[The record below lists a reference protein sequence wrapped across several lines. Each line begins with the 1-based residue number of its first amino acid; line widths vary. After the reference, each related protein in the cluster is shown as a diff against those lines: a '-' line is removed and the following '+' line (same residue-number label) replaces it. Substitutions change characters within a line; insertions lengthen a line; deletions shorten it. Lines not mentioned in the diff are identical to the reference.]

1 MRVHG
6 GEYGHDMSQI
16 QVLPATSQRF
26 DEVEN
31 ALTGGGDGR
40 ACQCQWWMMPGSRF
54 SALSV
59 EEKTEMLREETA
71 ASVPPGLVATVD
83 GVGAG
88 WVRVGPRSD
97 HERLARPKLYGKTSP
112 EPWTDAST
120 WAISC
125 FSVRKEFRGQG
136 LTRRLLDAAV
146 AFAREN
152 GARLVEAYPI
162 DTAETKT
169 SSNELFHG
177 ALTTFLE
184 AGFVETARS
193 RADRPIVALDLR

>member
-1 MRVHG
+1 MRVRG
-6 GEYGHDMSQI
+6 REYGRDMSQI
-16 QVLPATSQRF
+16 QVLPATSERF

-59 EEKTEMLREETA
+59 EEKTEILREETA

-88 WVRVGPRSD
+88 WVRVGPRPD
-97 HERLARPKLYGKTSP
+97 HERLARTKLYGKTSP
-112 EPWTDAST
+112 EPWTDTST

-162 DTAETKT
+162 DTATTKA
-169 SSNELFHG
+169 SSNELYHG
-177 ALTTFLE
+177 ALTTFLD
-184 AGFVETARS
+184 AGFVETARP
-193 RADRPIVALDLR
+193 RADRPIVALDLG

>member
-1 MRVHG
+1 M
-6 GEYGHDMSQI
+6 
-16 QVLPATSQRF
+16 
-26 DEVEN
+26 
-31 ALTGGGDGR
+31 
-40 ACQCQWWMMPGSRF
+40 
-54 SALSV
+54 
-59 EEKTEMLREETA
+59 
-71 ASVPPGLVATVD
+71 
-83 GVGAG
+83 
-88 WVRVGPRSD
+88 
-97 HERLARPKLYGKTSP
+97 
-112 EPWTDAST
+112 
-120 WAISC
+120 
-125 FSVRKEFRGQG
+125 RKEFRGQG
-136 LTRRLLDAAV
+136 LTRRLLYAAV

>member
-1 MRVHG
+1 MRVRSR
-6 GEYGHDMSQI
+6 EYGHGMSQI
-16 QVLPATSQRF
+16 QVLPATSERF

-59 EEKTEMLREETA
+59 EEKTEILRAETA

-83 GVGAG
+83 GVDAG
-88 WVRVGPRSD
+88 WVRVGPRPD
-97 HERLARPKLYGKTSP
+97 HERLARTKLYGKTSP

-146 AFAREN
+146 AFARDN

-162 DTAETKT
+162 DTAATKT
-169 SSNELFHG
+169 SSNELYHG
-177 ALTTFLE
+177 ALTTFLD
-184 AGFVETARS
+184 AGFVETARP
-193 RADRPIVALDLR
+193 RADRPIVALDLG